1 MAYGPPSRWRVG
13 MTVLIVEDELPAQRR
28 LVRLLRAHPAYSDA
42 PILCADD
49 VTEARRVLAAD
60 AVQLVLLDLDLH
72 GDDGFR
78 LLSATTDAEM
88 RVVVVSAH
96 ADRALQAFEVGV
108 LDFVAKPVNAAGLLL
123 ALGRAQ
129 PAFRIRRA
137 VPRRR
142 ASPSFLHPAH
152 HGTAR
157 VGHDGLRA
165 THELRVVG
173 ESFVAPSHGRRPSNR
188 RDVPDRTERGDRAR
202 EKRVDGRKA
211 AKQTAGGPEGHGR
224 INVPQTRR

>member
-1 MAYGPPSRWRVG
+1 MK
-13 MTVLIVEDELPAQRR
+13 MDD
-28 LVRLLRAHPAYSDA
+28 H
-42 PILCADD
+42 DD
-49 VTEARRVLAAD
+49 VMVRRHASLRRRNVVLAVHQ
-60 AVQLVLLDLDLH
+60 VQLVLRDLDLY

-202 EKRVDGRKA
+202 EERVDGRKA